1 MIKVFS
7 SFFFANHDTKTPF
20 YISVISVFLNI
31 IISVFYFNKVGF
43 IIIPI
48 ATTISSWF
56 NSIILFIF
64 LRKKNFFRFN
74 DVFLKRF
81 LRITCASILMGVFF
95 KFQILFFQNQL
106 NYDYHLKLVYLI
118 ICVLLCISFYL
129 LLSLFIKAFKTE
141 DIKLKY

>member
-43 IIIPI
+43 IIIPL